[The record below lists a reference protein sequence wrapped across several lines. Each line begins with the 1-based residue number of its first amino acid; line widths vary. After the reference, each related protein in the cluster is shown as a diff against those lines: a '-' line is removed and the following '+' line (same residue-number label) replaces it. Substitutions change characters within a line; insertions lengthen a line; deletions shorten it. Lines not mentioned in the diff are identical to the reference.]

1 MKADGLTIM
10 QLAKATPP
18 YVRSRAQTAV
28 IKKLK
33 STKTKNGFLAIQAVA
48 VDTFNDRPRPH
59 KCFIISRDHKAGD
72 GHRMYEKGNR
82 VLVSCD
88 CFTGDNRV
96 LTKDGW
102 KTMFEIA
109 EPFTGENSITYIVN
123 GQEHVGTAPY
133 YKGMQKV
140 WELQLSN
147 GRTVTATRNQR
158 FLTYV
163 RKEGTTTRKWRTL
176 GRLSVGDRLCADTFI
191 TPAEKQEKL
200 EAFVSRGY
208 SEKRDAR
215 KIATV
220 VGITYK
226 GRQPVYD
233 ITVPSIARFNVEG
246 VIAHNCE
253 FFTFTCEYALTQW
266 GASRIIHSNGEP
278 ATTTNPANHPLLC
291 KHLFALTKEL
301 KTKGM

>member
-18 YVRSRAQTAV
+18 YVRSKAQTAV

-88 CFTGDNRV
+88 C
-96 LTKDGW
+96 
-102 KTMFEIA
+102 
-109 EPFTGENSITYIVN
+109 EN
-123 GQEHVGTAPY
+123 
-133 YKGMQKV
+133 
-140 WELQLSN
+140 
-147 GRTVTATRNQR
+147 
-158 FLTYV
+158 
-163 RKEGTTTRKWRTL
+163 
-176 GRLSVGDRLCADTFI
+176 
-191 TPAEKQEKL
+191 
-200 EAFVSRGY
+200 
-208 SEKRDAR
+208 
-215 KIATV
+215 
-220 VGITYK
+220 
-226 GRQPVYD
+226 
-233 ITVPSIARFNVEG
+233 
-246 VIAHNCE
+246 
-253 FFTFTCEYALTQW
+253 FTFTCEYALTQW

>member
-82 VLVSCD
+82 VLVSC
-88 CFTGDNRV
+88 
-96 LTKDGW
+96 
-102 KTMFEIA
+102 A
-109 EPFTGENSITYIVN
+109 
-123 GQEHVGTAPY
+123 
-133 YKGMQKV
+133 
-140 WELQLSN
+140 
-147 GRTVTATRNQR
+147 
-158 FLTYV
+158 
-163 RKEGTTTRKWRTL
+163 
-176 GRLSVGDRLCADTFI
+176 
-191 TPAEKQEKL
+191 
-200 EAFVSRGY
+200 
-208 SEKRDAR
+208 
-215 KIATV
+215 
-220 VGITYK
+220 
-226 GRQPVYD
+226 
-233 ITVPSIARFNVEG
+233 
-246 VIAHNCE
+246 CE

-266 GASRIIHSNGEP
+266 GASRIIHSNGEL